1 MTNIRVA
8 IVGYGN
14 IGKYA
19 LDCILAEPDMEL
31 AGVVRRSLG
40 GILPEELQKVQVVTD
55 VTQLGHVDVAL
66 LCAPTRS
73 IAMEAPKYLKLGIRT
88 VDSFDI
94 HGEAMWELKTALD
107 KVAKEY
113 NSAAVISAGW
123 DPGSDS
129 MIRGIMSLMVPRGIT
144 YTNFG
149 PGMSMGHSVVAK
161 GIEGVED
168 AVSLTIPLGTSL
180 HRRLVYVKLK
190 QGASLEKV
198 SESIKKDSYFA
209 KNETHVL
216 AVEELENVKDMG
228 HGVLMEHKGKA
239 GSTHNQLLCYSHRIN
254 NPAVTSQVMVSSAR
268 AIAKQKPGCYTMLE
282 IPISDYLVMDIQQ
295 IVTTMV

>member
-1 MTNIRVA
+1 MSIRVA

-19 LDCILAEPDMEL
+19 LDCILAEPDMEF
-31 AGVVRRSLG
+31 AGVIRRKVG
-40 GILPEELQKVQVVTD
+40 GSLPEELQSVPVVTD
-55 VTQLGHVDVAL
+55 VTELGHVDVAL
-66 LCAPTRS
+66 LCVPTRS
-73 IAMEAPKYLKLGIRT
+73 IYEEAPKYLERGICT

-94 HGEAMWELKTALD
+94 HGEPMWELKTSLD
-107 KVAKEY
+107 KVAKVH

-129 MIRGIMSLMVPRGIT
+129 MIRGIMNLMVPRGIT

-161 GIEGVED
+161 CIAGVED
-168 AVSLTIPLGTSL
+168 AVSITIPLGTSL
-180 HRRLVYVKLK
+180 HRRLVYIKLK
-190 QGASLEKV
+190 PDASFDEV
-198 SESIKKDSYFA
+198 SEAIKKDSYFS
-209 KNETHVL
+209 KNETYVYV
-216 AVEELENVKDMG
+216 VEDLENVKDMG
-228 HGVLMEHKGKA
+228 HGVLIEHKGKA
-239 GSTHNQLLCYSHRIN
+239 GASHNQLLNYSHRIN

-268 AIAKQKPGCYTMLE
+268 AIMKQKPGCYTMLE
-282 IPISDYLVMDIQQ
+282 IPICDYLTLDIHQ

>member
-1 MTNIRVA
+1 MSIRVA

-19 LDCILAEPDMEL
+19 LESILAEPDMEL
-31 AGVVRRSLG
+31 AGIIRRKVG
-40 GILPEELQKVQVVTD
+40 GSLPEELQYIPVVTD
-55 VTQLGHVDVAL
+55 VTELGHVDVAL
-66 LCAPTRS
+66 LCVPTRS
-73 IAMEAPKYLKLGIRT
+73 VAEEAPKYLKQGIST

-94 HGEAMWELKTALD
+94 HGEAMWELKTALA
-107 KVAKEY
+107 KVGKEY
-113 NSAAVISAGW
+113 NSAAIISAGW

-129 MIRGIMSLMVPRGIT
+129 LIRGIMSLMVPRGIT

-161 GIEGVED
+161 SIAGVED

-190 QGASLEKV
+190 PGASLEQV
-198 SESIKKDSYFA
+198 SEAIKKDNYFS
-209 KNETHVL
+209 KNETHVY
-216 AVEELENVKDMG
+216 AVEDLENFKDMG

-239 GSTHNQLLCYSHRIN
+239 GFSHNQLLSYSHRIN

-268 AIAKQKPGCYTMLE
+268 AILKQKPGCYTMLE
-282 IPISDYLVMDIQQ
+282 IPICDYLALDIQQ
-295 IVTTMV
+295 VVTTMV